1 MCLAIPG
8 RVIAVREEDG
18 AAVADVEYGGVRRRA
33 LLLYLPE
40 TRVGDWVVVQA
51 GFAIRR
57 LTAEEAHAALEVAE
71 AGAPLLRAE
80 PNPVPTAGHAP
91 ARGEFTERL

>member
-8 RVIAVREEDG
+8 KIVAVTAVDG
-18 AAVADVEYGGVRRRA
+18 SPVAEVEYGSTRRTA

-40 TRVGDWVVVQA
+40 ANVGDWVVVQA

-57 LTAEEAHAALEVAE
+57 LSAAEAEEALQLAE
-71 AGAPLLRAE
+71 EGAPLLAS
-80 PNPVPTAGHAP
+80 AGSP
-91 ARGEFTERL
+91 GW